1 MGMNKEN
8 AKSFE
13 EMAIEM
19 DAAPETVAETTEKVA
34 ETTEEVTD
42 KTDVV
47 DEVTDETKTEKE
59 EK

>member
-19 DAAPETVAETTEKVA
+19 DAAPETVAETTEKV
-34 ETTEEVTD
+34 TD

-47 DEVTDETKTEKE
+47 DKVTDETKTEKE